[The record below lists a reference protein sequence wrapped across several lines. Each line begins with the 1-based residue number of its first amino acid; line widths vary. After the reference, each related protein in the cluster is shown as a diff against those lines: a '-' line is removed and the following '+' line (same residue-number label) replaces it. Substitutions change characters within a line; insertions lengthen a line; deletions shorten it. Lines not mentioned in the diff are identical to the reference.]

1 MMTEAIEQPQ
11 ASKPLEVR
19 SALRRAILV
28 PVICILTG
36 LGLFGF
42 YFWQLAFWQFAA
54 SAAGLATALIL
65 VVSGYLLA
73 NKKWPTL
80 GGWLILT
87 GMLLPFA
94 VFESFYSSVTI
105 YMLAG
110 GSLTILAGT
119 SLVLRRGKWSGW
131 LWLPVFIS
139 FIWYVNTYWPINRF
153 PADQNLLLWGYMVAT
168 SSLIALAAI
177 FQALL
182 STQISSIRTRLL
194 LASVT
199 LVIVPMAVLTL
210 VSTSLVRQNSQL
222 TSRQEL
228 AASAASL
235 SEQIDNWF
243 QSLRTNLVIEVERST
258 ETGSLVG
265 LLSSVPGTPDFENAY
280 QAQRQR
286 FVDTIR
292 LRRTFEELLVLDR
305 NGIVRL
311 STNPQR
317 ENTVNASLEFFRSG
331 MKGPFIQAQRSES
344 SVNPINVTVAL
355 PIVDQKGQTLG
366 VIAGRTGMENIRR
379 IIESGM
385 GSGSTEIYLVG
396 NDGVL
401 LTPLRAENAPTM
413 GFPIHTEGVNLAMSS
428 KSEGVASYENSL
440 GVPVIGAYEWLPQLE
455 AALLSERNLGDINQ
469 SANRIAVLNAG
480 LAAVMILLAVLAAL
494 LVTRSIANPIA
505 ELDQTARKIAAGDT
519 QIRAVVTSQ
528 DEIGRL
534 AGSFNEMTDQLGE
547 LIGNLENRVQERT
560 LEIEK
565 RSAQIAGAA
574 EVGSYIASIHQ
585 IDALLSQVTLLISE
599 KFGFYHVG
607 IFLLDEAGEY
617 AVLRA
622 ANSEGGQRMLARGH
636 KLAVGQTGIVGY
648 VTAQRQPRIAL
659 DVGQDA
665 VFFNNPDLP
674 DTHSEMAV
682 PLISSG
688 ELLGALDVQSTAP
701 DAFTQEDIEILQLL
715 ADQVATAFQ
724 NAQLFASVQQALQ
737 AAHAAYGELSQ
748 RAWIE
753 LLEETPE
760 IGFQSASEQVEF
772 ARSVWK
778 PESEQALTTGEIV
791 QGNGAAHTLALP
803 IKIRD
808 VVIGVIDTYKHID
821 SGDWT
826 EEEVSTLKNITSQ
839 LGVALES
846 ARLYEET
853 QFRAESERLVGEI
866 TAHIRET
873 MDVDYVLQTA
883 AQEIREALNLAEV
896 EIRLEPTDDTDD

>member
-19 SALRRAILV
+19 SALRRVILV

-131 LWLPVFIS
+131 LWLPVFLS

-737 AAHAAYGELSQ
+737 AAHTAYGELSQ

>member
-1 MMTEAIEQPQ
+1 
-11 ASKPLEVR
+11 
-19 SALRRAILV
+19 
-28 PVICILTG
+28 
-36 LGLFGF
+36 
-42 YFWQLAFWQFAA
+42 
-54 SAAGLATALIL
+54 
-65 VVSGYLLA
+65 
-73 NKKWPTL
+73 
-80 GGWLILT
+80 
-87 GMLLPFA
+87 
-94 VFESFYSSVTI
+94 
-105 YMLAG
+105 
-110 GSLTILAGT
+110 
-119 SLVLRRGKWSGW
+119 
-131 LWLPVFIS
+131 
-139 FIWYVNTYWPINRF
+139 
-153 PADQNLLLWGYMVAT
+153 
-168 SSLIALAAI
+168 
-177 FQALL
+177 
-182 STQISSIRTRLL
+182 
-194 LASVT
+194 
-199 LVIVPMAVLTL
+199 
-210 VSTSLVRQNSQL
+210 
-222 TSRQEL
+222 
-228 AASAASL
+228 
-235 SEQIDNWF
+235 
-243 QSLRTNLVIEVERST
+243 
-258 ETGSLVG
+258 
-265 LLSSVPGTPDFENAY
+265 
-280 QAQRQR
+280 
-286 FVDTIR
+286 
-292 LRRTFEELLVLDR
+292 
-305 NGIVRL
+305 
-311 STNPQR
+311 
-317 ENTVNASLEFFRSG
+317 
-331 MKGPFIQAQRSES
+331 
-344 SVNPINVTVAL
+344 
-355 PIVDQKGQTLG
+355 
-366 VIAGRTGMENIRR
+366 
-379 IIESGM
+379 
-385 GSGSTEIYLVG
+385 
-396 NDGVL
+396 
-401 LTPLRAENAPTM
+401 
-413 GFPIHTEGVNLAMSS
+413 
-428 KSEGVASYENSL
+428 
-440 GVPVIGAYEWLPQLE
+440 
-455 AALLSERNLGDINQ
+455 
-469 SANRIAVLNAG
+469 
-480 LAAVMILLAVLAAL
+480 LAVLAAL

>member
-131 LWLPVFIS
+131 LWLPVFLS

-455 AALLSERNLGDINQ
+455 EALLSERNLGDINQ

-737 AAHAAYGELSQ
+737 AAHTAYGELSQ

>member
-428 KSEGVASYENSL
+428 KSEGVASYDNSL

-455 AALLSERNLGDINQ
+455 AALLSERNLGEINQ

>member
-131 LWLPVFIS
+131 LWLPVFLS

-737 AAHAAYGELSQ
+737 AAHTAYGELSQ

>member
-131 LWLPVFIS
+131 LWLPVFLS

>member
-1 MMTEAIEQPQ
+1 
-11 ASKPLEVR
+11 
-19 SALRRAILV
+19 
-28 PVICILTG
+28 VICILTG

-65 VVSGYLLA
+65 VISGYLLA

-737 AAHAAYGELSQ
+737 AAHTAYGELSQ

>member
-139 FIWYVNTYWPINRF
+139 FIWYVNTYSPINRF

-428 KSEGVASYENSL
+428 KSEGVASYDNSL

-455 AALLSERNLGDINQ
+455 AALLSERNLGEINQ

-688 ELLGALDVQSTAP
+688 ELLGALDVQSAAP

-737 AAHAAYGELSQ
+737 AAHTAYGELSQ

>member
-1 MMTEAIEQPQ
+1 MTEAIEQPQ

-110 GSLTILAGT
+110 GSLTILTGT

-428 KSEGVASYENSL
+428 KSEGVASYDNSL

-455 AALLSERNLGDINQ
+455 AALLSERNLGEINQ

>member
-688 ELLGALDVQSTAP
+688 ELLGALDVQSAAP

>member
-1 MMTEAIEQPQ
+1 MTEAIEQPQ

-110 GSLTILAGT
+110 GSLTILTGT

-455 AALLSERNLGDINQ
+455 AALLSERNLGEINQ

-760 IGFQSASEQVEF
+760 IGFQSAGEQVEF